1 MASQDKPRSMSR
13 KTRDGTVVS
22 TKMDKT
28 AVIEVT
34 DRSRHPQYNKTVQR
48 RSKYYAHDEENT
60 LNDGDRVRIVE
71 TRPLSA
77 KKRWRLL
84 EILERAR

>member
-1 MASQDKPRSMSR
+1 MTTATSRSMSR
-13 KTRDGTVVS
+13 KTRDGMVVS

-28 AVIEVT
+28 AVVEVT

-48 RSKYYAHDEENT
+48 KKRYYAHDEENT
-60 LNDGDRVRIVE
+60 LNEGDRVRIIE